1 MQREFRG
8 IWIPAALWLDET
20 LSITEKVMLVEIDS
34 LDSSERG
41 CYASNSHFAK
51 FFGLS
56 PSRVSEI
63 INSLA
68 RRGLIS
74 VELIRSGRQVIERR
88 VRITGVFGKPNT
100 YSENTENPIRKTEGG
115 YSEKAKGR
123 DTSMS
128 NTSEKKHTD
137 DAGAPSVPAAD
148 APAAPSPKKAAKF
161 DGRSSLIDLGVE
173 EQVADDWLAIR
184 KAKKLPLTATALEG
198 VKREAGKAGVPVAK
212 ALRIC
217 CERGWGGFKA
227 EWLADKLPTTPI
239 KMPRAVPAFDPFD
252 ETTWGI
258 NAKGVFDSGLYIE
271 HKRQAFLA
279 KNGGAGAGAEID
291 MGVVEVVE

>member
-8 IWIPAALWLDET
+8 VWIPAALWLDET

-41 CYASNSHFAK
+41 CYASNNHFAK
-51 FFGLS
+51 FFSLS

-63 INSLA
+63 INGLA

-74 VELIRSGRQVIERR
+74 IELIRSGRQIVERR
-88 VRITGVFGKPNT
+88 IRVAEVFGKPNT

-123 DTSMS
+123 DTNMS
-128 NTSEKKHTD
+128 NTSEKEQQVA
-137 DAGAPSVPAAD
+137 AGAPTVSA
-148 APAAPSPKKAAKF
+148 PKKPAKF
-161 DGRSSLIDLGVE
+161 DGRAELIALGVD
-173 EQVADDWLAIR
+173 EQVADDWLKIR
-184 KAKKLPLTATALEG
+184 KAKRLPLTATALEG
-198 VKREAGKAGVPVAK
+198 VKREAGKAGTSLAE
-212 ALRIC
+212 ALRVC

-239 KMPRAVPAFDPFD
+239 KMPRAVAFNPHD
-252 ETTWGI
+252 ESTWGI
-258 NAKGVFDSGLYIE
+258 DAKGAFNSALYIE
-271 HKRQAFLA
+271 HKRQAFLLL
-279 KNGGAGAGAEID
+279 NGGGQGGEID
-291 MGVVEVVE
+291 MGVVEVVA